1 MIRYSCRILFDCL
14 IVSESKWPRVQWF
27 YLLSSSFNS
36 FQLKT
41 SRCWSPLI
49 LKITFYL
56 FSLGS
61 VTFIFPISFTKSSK
75 IELFLE
81 LIIWTCHFSSE
92 AIGIFRDLTSGYD
105 SDVTEL
111 MESNKREWSCNGEN
125 RLSFFTFWELM
136 EFLRRRFA
144 HGGARRFV
152 QLLCFLSVAAIAWKN
167 AKKTFFRGFTVCYSF
182 HYSNGSGRKQWFGF
196 RRSHPIAPRR

>member
-1 MIRYSCRILFDCL
+1 MLITVDFKDYILSLLIRLRPLLFL
-14 IVSESKWPRVQWF
+14 QF
-27 YLLSSSFNS
+27 LSSNDRK
-36 FQLKT
+36 LN
-41 SRCWSPLI
+41 C
-49 LKITFYL
+49 
-56 FSLGS
+56 FS
-61 VTFIFPISFTKSSK
+61 SSSYGLV
-75 IELFLE
+75 I
-81 LIIWTCHFSSE
+81 FSSE

-136 EFLRRRFA
+136 EFPRRRFA

-152 QLLCFLSVAAIAWKN
+152 QLLCFLSVTAIVWKN